1 MDLLIFVAPALDAA
15 LALGQVAGSPWAV
28 EIMKGYE
35 QVLNVCSGSHLE
47 GTAQQDAHLP
57 GAYLSEQL
65 FFLHICVGFMDE
77 RDLLWGHSPGDQLLP
92 DVLIDGEW
100 LFRLQ
105 RNGFLQHME
114 RRVIQ
119 LITAPF
125 QRTFG
130 GRGLGCANIAKH
142 ELGQLLIVPIP
153 PAFQDILHTAIDLG
167 AFLVRQHGV
176 DDPLIQA
183 QLPPIAGNF

>member
-1 MDLLIFVAPALDAA
+1 MKRPCPMRKSRRCAQETPASRSL
-15 LALGQVAGSPWAV
+15 
-28 EIMKGYE
+28 
-35 QVLNVCSGSHLE
+35 
-47 GTAQQDAHLP
+47 
-57 GAYLSEQL
+57 
-65 FFLHICVGFMDE
+65 FLHVRVGFMDE

-125 QRTFG
+125 QRTFTRFARFFNLPELMNLFKEVADIKTADQLHLPTPEACGEHDAPPVGDLVQIPALGKHIAGLLGIAG
-130 GRGLGCANIAKH
+130 GKPCVLRPHRHRGL
-142 ELGQLLIVPIP
+142 
-153 PAFQDILHTAIDLG
+153 
-167 AFLVRQHGV
+167 
-176 DDPLIQA
+176 
-183 QLPPIAGNF
+183 